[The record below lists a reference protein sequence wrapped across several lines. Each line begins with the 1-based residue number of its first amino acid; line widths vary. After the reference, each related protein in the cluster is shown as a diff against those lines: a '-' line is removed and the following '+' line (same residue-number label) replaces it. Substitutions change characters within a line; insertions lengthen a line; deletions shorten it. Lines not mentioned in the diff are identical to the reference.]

1 MKCFKCNQGEIKVIE
16 KSGKKYAQCNEC
28 GSLFTSDDIQKLSVQ
43 RYNPRE
49 PEEKKGSCLRTS
61 LIIAGIFLGLFIL
74 VGVIANLSSDS
85 RPSES
90 QKTAAKAENEK
101 EDDINTDGGEDET
114 ANEKEYTFDDLDGL
128 QQLYTKIDSTF
139 SYTEMIETISSS
151 GLPYSEEKY
160 NGSRMVQV
168 SFTEA
173 GTAQNYNDS
182 GEDYLQISYD
192 YPKDEN
198 SANDEIEKYTFA
210 ECSYVQDAGFTLNFT
225 PNEYYFSDLGNKI
238 VKTEIDNQIDQLNYY
253 LNKY

>member
-1 MKCFKCNQGEIKVIE
+1 MKCLKCNQGELEVIE
-16 KSGKKYAQCNEC
+16 KNGKKYARCTKC
-28 GSLFTSDDIQKLSVQ
+28 GNLFTTDDLRKLSSQ
-43 RYNPRE
+43 GHNSGE
-49 PEEKKGSCLRTS
+49 PGEKKGSCLKTG
-61 LIIAGIFLGLFIL
+61 LIIVGIFLGLFIL
-74 VGVIANLSSDS
+74 VGVIANLSGDS
-85 RPSES
+85 EPSES
-90 QKTAAKAENEK
+90 KKAVAKTENERD
-101 EDDINTDGGEDET
+101 DDINTDGGEDET

-160 NGSRMVQV
+160 NGSRMVRV

-173 GTAQNYNDS
+173 GTAQDYNDS

-238 VKTEIDNQIDQLNYY
+238 VKTEIDSQIDQLNYY